1 LSGVPEM
8 EGRDPSPAMESP
20 MSIAASERHPRAASA
35 EYEELLS
42 LVRDANCLGSV
53 EWLLGWDQETMMPE
67 RGVAYR
73 AEQMALL
80 ARLAHEAWTSP
91 RIGELLEAC
100 ERDTDLSGDAFS
112 DPAANIREIRRDY
125 DIANKLPAK
134 LVEEIAKISS
144 LAQHEWQEARRN
156 SDFSQFRPSL
166 ERIVD
171 LLQQKAKCI
180 GWPEGGE
187 PWDALADHYEPGMT
201 AVWVEEIFTPLRA
214 RLKGLLDEILGAP
227 KRPSNRFNEIELPI
241 EQQKKFVRFVAESI
255 GFDFSRGRLD
265 TSAHPFCSHTHCN
278 DVRMTTRFRNTDVN
292 DALGSTMHECG
303 HGIYEQGVLYEH
315 VGTPLGQSVS
325 LGIHES
331 QSRMWENQVGRSRAF
346 WKWCHPKLR
355 DHFGDAVRDLDLDEV
370 YAGANIVTPGFIRVE
385 ADEATYN
392 MHIMVRFEL
401 ERAILK
407 GDLAVA
413 DIPAAWNAKY
423 KEYLNLDV
431 PNDAKG
437 CLQDIHW
444 SGASMGYFPT
454 YTLGNLYCAQFF
466 EEAMEDM
473 PDLDKQFERGE
484 FSNLQRWLN
493 ENIHRHGR
501 RYRPEQLCERVT
513 GKPLSADP
521 LMRHLESKLRPI
533 YGI

>member
-1 LSGVPEM
+1 M
-8 EGRDPSPAMESP
+8 PATTTT
-20 MSIAASERHPRAASA
+20 AAPASA
-35 EYEELLS
+35 NVASAPYQQLIK
-42 LVRDANCLGSV
+42 LVKDANCLGSV

-73 AEQMALL
+73 AEQLALL
-80 ARLAHEAWTSP
+80 ARLHHEAWTSP
-91 RIGELLEAC
+91 RLGEVLAEC
-100 ERDTDLSGDAFS
+100 EGDSNLTADPEGDT
-112 DPAANIREIRRDY
+112 AANLREIRRDY
-125 DIANKLPAK
+125 DLATKLPAK

-144 LAQHEWQEARRN
+144 LGQHVWQEARRDA
-156 SDFSQFRPSL
+156 DFSQFQPTL
-166 ERIVD
+166 EQIVD

-180 GWPEGGE
+180 GWKDDGE

-201 AVWVEEIFTPLRA
+201 AAWVETIFTPLRD
-214 RLKGLLDEILGAP
+214 RLKGLLDEILSASKQP
-227 KRPSNRFNEIELPI
+227 NNRFNELEIPAEK
-241 EQQKKFVRFVAESI
+241 QRAFVKFVAESI

-278 DVRMTTRFRNTDVN
+278 DVRMTTRFEKNNVIEA
-292 DALGSTMHECG
+292 ALGSTMHECG
-303 HGIYEQGVLYEH
+303 HGMYEQGLLYEH
-315 VGTPLGQSVS
+315 VGTPVGESVS

-346 WKWCHPKLR
+346 WKWCHPKLSEF
-355 DHFGDAVRDLDLDEV
+355 FGDAVRGIDADEL
-370 YAGANIVTPGFIRVE
+370 YECANIVRPSFIRVE

-407 GDLAVA
+407 GDLAVG

-431 PNDAKG
+431 PNHRVG

-466 EEAMEDM
+466 EKGAGGHAR
-473 PDLDKQFERGE
+473 PAGSVRPRRL
-484 FSNLQRWLN
+484 LQPPGVA
-493 ENIHRHGR
+493 E
-501 RYRPEQLCERVT
+501 
-513 GKPLSADP
+513 
-521 LMRHLESKLRPI
+521 
-533 YGI
+533 